1 MNYVGVDLHKD
12 QSWFVVL
19 DSKGKRLV
27 SKSIANSP
35 EGLKHYFAK
44 MPKPFTLAVEST
56 YNWYFFVDIAEQYA
70 EKVYLANSYE
80 LKAFAKRHKK
90 TDKIDA
96 HLIADV
102 LRKGYL
108 PTVTIP
114 DKETRRIKE
123 LLRYRMN
130 LVRDR
135 AKNIYQVKNILDKLG
150 QDSSGDFTTYKRL
163 SAIPFELF
171 APNYRE
177 VIKGYSERIEFLN
190 RRLFQIEKYLKEN
203 VKNDE
208 DIMNL
213 ITIPGI
219 DYFSAALIKTEI
231 IDISRFAS
239 FNRLCAYAGLAP
251 RIMQSANK
259 EVPGPLNV
267 NRRKNLQWILI
278 EVVYHFIKALPEK
291 SARYESIAS
300 RKGVNTAKVAL
311 AREMLKVIYHILK
324 EKRPFYHYV
333 VRSGVSPALCGV

>member
-1 MNYVGVDLHKD
+1 MNYVGVDLHKE

-35 EGLKHYFAK
+35 EGLKQYFSK
-44 MPKPFTLAVEST
+44 IPNPFTLAVEST
-56 YNWYFFVDIAEQYA
+56 YNWYFFVDLAEQYA

-96 HLIADV
+96 HLIAEV

-114 DKETRRIKE
+114 DQETRRVKE

-130 LVRDR
+130 LVRER
-135 AKNIYQVKNILDKLG
+135 AKNIYQVKNILDKIG

-163 SAIPFELF
+163 GTIPFDLF
-171 APNYRE
+171 SPNYRE
-177 VIKGYSERIEFLN
+177 VIKGYSERIEFLT
-190 RRLFQIEKYLKEN
+190 RRLFQIEKYIKEN
-203 VKNDE
+203 VKDDQ
-208 DIMNL
+208 DIINL

-219 DYFSAALIKTEI
+219 DYFSASLIKTEI

-251 RIMQSANK
+251 RVSQSANK
-259 EVPGPLNV
+259 EVHGPLNV

-291 SARYESIAS
+291 SQRYESIVN
-300 RKGVNTAKVAL
+300 RKGVNTAKVAM
-311 AREMLKVIYHILK
+311 AREMLKIIYHVLK
-324 EKRPFYHYV
+324 EQRPFYHHT
-333 VRSGVSPALCGV
+333 VRSEVSPALYGV